1 MPGIPCPPCTRS
13 HGSGGAPAHLGSGL
27 AHGSM
32 QSDAGGGGGGGG
44 PGGSALAV
52 SATIRPSPESRANT
66 AATMRVLMV
75 PPRSRFRP
83 ARCRSRP
90 GSSRGRTRRSW
101 RRCRARCGNAVGMW
115 EPRRAPRRL
124 RSPAALSARSA
135 VAAMAR
141 ASDYGEV
148 GVYSHSLTPGRRR
161 AVCAGRP
168 HHPFLCPARRWSHGA
183 PNQVTSAA
191 RSDSRSA

>member
-32 QSDAGGGGGGGG
+32 QSHAGGGGGG
-44 PGGSALAV
+44 GGSALAV

-83 ARCRSRP
+83 ARCHSRP
-90 GSSRGRTRRSW
+90 GSSRGRTRQSW
-101 RRCRARCGNAVGMW
+101 RRCRRRVWRWQTREWRFEGHSCFLLTCGVRQRAATLFGVRRMSYADQSAAGPVMRRIMAIVGSFVDVCL
-115 EPRRAPRRL
+115 AL
-124 RSPAALSARSA
+124 QHPAA
-135 VAAMAR
+135 VW
-141 ASDYGEV
+141 
-148 GVYSHSLTPGRRR
+148 
-161 AVCAGRP
+161 RP
-168 HHPFLCPARRWSHGA
+168 HPSHISGDSVPPVLNHPSL
-183 PNQVTSAA
+183 
-191 RSDSRSA
+191 